1 MATTAMFIE
10 ILIIGL
16 QAVVWL
22 ALLAASIFGTKSVQ
36 LQNLSDWE
44 TLIVVLVFAIAYVL
58 GILVDRLADTVFL
71 RVLKVHDE
79 FVKRCKSKEAV
90 KKAKL
95 NALEMA
101 AEIFRSIKAVT
112 RPKSKKEKR
121 TTFSTMRLKILM
133 QNDAVAKF
141 FDYQR
146 SRLRIA
152 RATVLNLLLIIISGI
167 IFLTARTNFSA
178 LQITMFALV
187 GVVLIA
193 LSLYAAL
200 RIEEAQTKNL
210 EEAYDMISK
219 KPDEKSRGGL

>member
-16 QAVVWL
+16 QAVVWV
-22 ALLAASIFGTKSVQ
+22 ALLAASIFGIKSVQ

-44 TLIVVLVFAIAYVL
+44 TLIIVLVFAIAYVL
-58 GILVDRLADTVFL
+58 GILMDRLADTAFL
-71 RVLKVHDE
+71 RVLKVRDE

-95 NALEMA
+95 NTLEMA
-101 AEIFRSIKAVT
+101 AEIFRSIRAVT
-112 RPKSKKEKR
+112 RPKSKEEKR
-121 TTFSTMRLKILM
+121 TTFSTMRLKILI

-167 IFLTARTNFSA
+167 IFLITRTNFSA

-187 GVVLIA
+187 GIVLIA

-200 RIEEAQTKNL
+200 RIEEAQAKNL

>member
-1 MATTAMFIE
+1 MTTTAMFIE

-16 QAVVWL
+16 QAVVWI

-44 TLIVVLVFAIAYVL
+44 TLIIVLVFAIAYVL
-58 GILVDRLADTVFL
+58 GTLVDRVTDTAFL
-71 RVLKVHDE
+71 RVLKVRDE

-95 NALEMA
+95 NTLEMA
-101 AEIFRSIKAVT
+101 AEIFRSIRAVT
-112 RPKSKKEKR
+112 RPKSKEEKR

-167 IFLTARTNFSA
+167 IFLITRTNFSA

-187 GVVLIA
+187 GIVLIA